1 MSESKEIRFTE
12 GNLMKHVTVMSFT
25 SSIGIMA
32 IYLVDLFDIFFISL
46 LGHQEMAAAAGYAST
61 LMFFVSAINIG
72 LSIAAGALIAAALG
86 ANNRE
91 KAREITTSVAVIA
104 TLIGIIFP
112 ALMLP
117 NIEYLLSLIGATG
130 EVAEKAASYLWI
142 ILPATMFSGISMTAV
157 VALRAYGEAKWS
169 MYPSLAG
176 AGVNFVMDPILI
188 FALGLGLEGAAVAT
202 VMARIATLVMA
213 VRGARNRSNAFVK
226 PTVPMVLH
234 HTGAIVRFSIP
245 AVMQSVA
252 SPVAMAILTRYMA
265 KFGSEAVAGMAVIGR
280 LAPVV
285 FSVVNALRG
294 AIGPIIGQNYGAG
307 RMDRVRETYFSGLK
321 FLGIYVVGMCVL
333 LFVLRSPIS
342 NAFGA
347 TGLTRELLYLFCGPL
362 AIVAFFNGTI
372 FISNATFNN
381 MGHPGYSGWLNWGRS
396 TVGMLPFVHVG
407 ALMFGAKG
415 VLLGAVMG
423 GAVFAVICAKIS
435 FKLMDKKTAAQAPK
449 DPDFAF
455 DQESEHVMVN
465 QVNSIQG

>member
-1 MSESKEIRFTE
+1 MAEVKEVRFTE

-32 IYLVDLFDIFFISL
+32 VYVVDLFDIFFISL

-86 ANNRE
+86 ADNKQ
-91 KAREITTSVAVIA
+91 KAREITSSVAVIA
-104 TLIGIIFP
+104 TIIGIVFP
-112 ALMLP
+112 LLMLP
-117 NIEYLLSLIGATG
+117 NIEFLLGLIGATG
-130 EVAEKAASYLWI
+130 EVQEMAARYLWI

-157 VALRAYGEAKWS
+157 VALRAYGEAKWA

-176 AGVNFVMDPILI
+176 AGVNFVMDPIFI

-202 VMARIATLVMA
+202 VCARLATLYLA
-213 VRGARNRSNAFVK
+213 IRGARTRSNAFVK
-226 PTVPMVLH
+226 PTTPMVLK
-234 HTGAIVRFSIP
+234 HTSAIVKFAIP
-245 AVMQSVA
+245 AVMQSIA

-294 AIGPIIGQNYGAG
+294 AVGPIIGQNYGAG
-307 RMDRVRETYFSGLK
+307 RMDRVRETYFAGLK
-321 FLGIYVVGMCVL
+321 FLGIYVIATCII
-333 LFVLRSPIS
+333 LFVLRGPIA

-362 AIVAFFNGTI
+362 SVVAFFNGTV
-372 FISNATFNN
+372 FLSNATFNN
-381 MGHPGYSGWLNWGRS
+381 MGHPGYSSWLNWGRS
-396 TVGMLPFVHVG
+396 TIGMLPFVHVG
-407 ALMFGAKG
+407 AIAFGAKG
-415 VLLGAVMG
+415 VLIGAVLG
-423 GAVFAVICAKIS
+423 GAVFAAICAKIS
-435 FKLMDKKTAAQAPK
+435 FALMDRKTAAQTPQE
-449 DPDFAF
+449 PELGF

-465 QVNSIQG
+465 QVNSIQ

>member
-1 MSESKEIRFTE
+1 MSEVKEVRFTE

-32 IYLVDLFDIFFISL
+32 IYVVDLFDIFFISL
-46 LGHQEMAAAAGYAST
+46 LGQKEMAAAAGYAST

-72 LSIAAGALIAAALG
+72 LSIAAGALIASALG
-86 ANNRE
+86 ASNRQ
-91 KAREITTSVAVIA
+91 KAREITSSVAVIA
-104 TLIGIIFP
+104 TIIGIVFP
-112 ALMLP
+112 LLMLP

-130 EVAEKAASYLWI
+130 DVQEMAARYLWI
-142 ILPATMFSGISMTAV
+142 ILPATVFSGISMTAV
-157 VALRAYGEAKWS
+157 VALRAYGEAKWA

-176 AGVNFVMDPILI
+176 AGVNFVMDPIFI

-202 VMARIATLVMA
+202 VCARLATLYLA
-213 VRGARNRSNAFVK
+213 IRGSTRRSNAFVR
-226 PTVPMVLH
+226 PTMPMVVK
-234 HTGAIVRFSIP
+234 HTGAIVRFAIP
-245 AVMQSVA
+245 AVMQSIA

-294 AIGPIIGQNYGAG
+294 AVGPIIGQNYGAG

-321 FLGIYVVGMCVL
+321 FLGIYVIATFTI
-333 LFVLRSPIS
+333 LFVLRVPIA

-362 AIVAFFNGTI
+362 AVVAFFNGTI
-372 FISNATFNN
+372 FLSNATFNN
-381 MGHPGYSGWLNWGRS
+381 MGHPGYSSWLNWGRS
-396 TVGMLPFVHVG
+396 TIGMLPFVHVG
-407 ALMFGAKG
+407 SLAFGAKG
-415 VLLGAVMG
+415 VLIGAVVG
-423 GAVFAVICAKIS
+423 GAVFAAICAKIS
-435 FKLMDKKTAAQAPK
+435 FNLMNRKIASQTPSE
-449 DPDFAF
+449 PELGY

-465 QVNSIQG
+465 QVNSIQ